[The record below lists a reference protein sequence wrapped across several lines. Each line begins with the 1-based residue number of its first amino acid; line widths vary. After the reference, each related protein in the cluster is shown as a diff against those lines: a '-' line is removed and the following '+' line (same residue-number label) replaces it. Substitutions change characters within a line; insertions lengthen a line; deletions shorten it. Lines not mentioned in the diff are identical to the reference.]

1 MVNLRSKIVGTSET
15 LKDEET
21 VARNSNQVIVCSHLA
36 LNGLFPGPGFHD
48 SLDDK
53 AI

>member
-36 LNGLFPGPGFHD
+36 LNSLFPGPRFHD
-48 SLDDK
+48 RLDDK